1 MARENRKRRKKEES
15 QVPES
20 AVRFPFRV
28 GCVDTGSNAIRF
40 LAAEFT
46 APGEFEILDYQRVPV
61 RLGHQIFLT
70 GRLTESAMLA
80 AEDAFVSFRE
90 KMNGLNLD
98 TFRAVATSAV
108 RESKNGFEFVGR
120 ILEKSNIHLE
130 MISGSEEA
138 RLVHLAVASRIRMA
152 GGKWILTDL
161 GGGSVEVSLVDDMG
175 MLWSESHTMGSVRLL
190 EQLSEAQPEPG
201 GFRALLRDYISTL
214 RIPAPAQY
222 WSPSGFVATGG
233 NIDALAKLANAP
245 RDENGVAILPVEDLA
260 ASIDLLSRLS
270 FQERIEQLN
279 LKEDRADVILPAA
292 MVYHHLARMAGV
304 DSILAPDVGVKE
316 GLILDLAD
324 ELISHTTHEV
334 RQEEQLTK
342 AAMSL
347 GRRFMFDEAHGLQ
360 VARLALSLFDQL
372 RGLHGLEDDDR
383 KLLLAAAILHDIG
396 SFISRKKHH
405 KHSLYIIKRSELP
418 GLSPAEMLMVGNISR
433 YHRRNIPR
441 SNHVDFMRLS
451 DSQRDRTTRLA
462 ALLRVADA
470 LDRAHLQN
478 VESVE
483 AELGSDEVTLKLES
497 DEDCLLERWALAQK
511 KTLFEKVFRRS
522 VTALVRKNGA

>member
-1 MARENRKRRKKEES
+1 MAKNERKQKKDASGGRK
-15 QVPES
+15 PP
-20 AVRFPFRV
+20 VRFPFRV
-28 GCVDTGSNAIRF
+28 GCVDAGSNAIRF

-46 APGEFEILDYQRVPV
+46 APGVYEVLAYERVPV
-61 RLGHQIFLT
+61 RLGHQVFLT
-70 GRLTESAMLA
+70 GRLAEPAMEA
-80 AEDAFVSFRE
+80 AVEAFASFRE
-90 KMNGLNLD
+90 QMVELGLS

-108 RESKNGFEFVGR
+108 REAKNGFEFVGR
-120 ILEKSNIHLE
+120 ILERSSIHLE

-138 RLVHLAVASRIRMA
+138 RLVHLAVANRVRMT
-152 GGKWILTDL
+152 GGKWILVDL

-201 GFRALLRDYISTL
+201 GFQTLLADYVSTL

-245 RDENGVAILPVEDLA
+245 RDDKGVAHLPVSDLA
-260 ASIDLLSRLS
+260 AAMELLARLS
-270 FQERIEQLN
+270 FHERVSELN

-292 MVYHHLARMAGV
+292 TVYHHLARMAGV
-304 DSILAPDVGVKE
+304 DTIVVPDVGVKE
-316 GLILDLAD
+316 GLILDLAE
-324 ELISHTTHEV
+324 ELVSHATYEV

-372 RGLHGLEDDDR
+372 QDLHGLDWQDR

-396 SFISRKKHH
+396 SFISRKGHH

-418 GLSPAEMLMVGNISR
+418 GMSPTEMLMVGNISR
-433 YHRRNIPR
+433 YHRKNIPR
-441 SNHVDFMRLS
+441 PNHVDFMRLS
-451 DSQRDRTTRLA
+451 DAQRERTARLA
-462 ALLRVADA
+462 AILRVADA
-470 LDRAHLQN
+470 LDRAHLQ
-478 VESVE
+478 SVE
-483 AELGSDEVTLKLES
+483 GVKAEVEEDEVKLLLDS
-497 DEDCLLERWALAQK
+497 REDCLLERWALAQK

-522 VTALVRKNGA
+522 ITASV